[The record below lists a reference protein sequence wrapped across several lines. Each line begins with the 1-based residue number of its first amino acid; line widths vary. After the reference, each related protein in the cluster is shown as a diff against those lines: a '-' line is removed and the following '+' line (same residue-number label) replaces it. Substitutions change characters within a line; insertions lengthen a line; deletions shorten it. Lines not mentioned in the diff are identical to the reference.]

1 MDFALTDES
10 LMMRDMFRKFAKN
23 ECEPIAAETDKTHQ
37 FPMENFKKMAAL
49 GLTGL
54 PIPEEW
60 GGAGASYL
68 DFAMFVEEIAK
79 CCASTAV
86 IMSVHTGL
94 GCMSTWLYGGDKVKQ
109 KYLRALASGEIIGA
123 YALTEPNAGSDAAS
137 IKCKA
142 EDKGDHFIINGSKI
156 FITNGGI
163 ATTYCTFVKSDST
176 QGSGKGITC
185 LQIEKDTP
193 GFTMSKPVQKMG
205 MNGSP
210 TVELYFDNVKVPK
223 ENMLGE
229 QNNGFQVAM
238 GLLAGGRITIAAQGL
253 GIGEGALE
261 YTTQYIKDRQQFG
274 KPLAANQGVQ
284 FMVAD
289 MATALDAA
297 QLLIYRAAWLK
308 DNKLPHNKEASMAKK
323 FATDTSMEVTT
334 NCVQLMGG
342 YGYCSEF
349 PIERMMRDVKI
360 TQIYEGSNQIQRMI
374 IGREVIGKW

>member
-23 ECEPIAAETDKTHQ
+23 ECEPIAGEIDKTHQ
-37 FPMENFKKMAAL
+37 FPMETFKKMAGL

-68 DFAMFVEEIAK
+68 DFAMFVEELAK

-94 GCMSTWLYGGDKVKQ
+94 GCMSTWLYGGEKVKQ
-109 KYLRALASGEIIGA
+109 KYLKALATGEIVGA
-123 YALTEPNAGSDAAS
+123 YALTEPNSGSDAAS

-163 ATTYCTFVKSDST
+163 ATTYCTFVKSDSN

-210 TVELYFDNVKVPK
+210 TVELYFENVKVPK

-229 QNNGFQVAM
+229 QNDGFQVAM

-261 YTTQYIKDRQQFG
+261 YTNQYIKERQQFG

-297 QLLIYRAAWLK
+297 QLLVYRAAWLK

-323 FATDTSMEVTT
+323 FATDTSMEVAT

>member
-37 FPMENFKKMAAL
+37 FPMDNFKKMAGL

-68 DFAMFVEEIAK
+68 DFAMFVEELAK

-109 KYLRALASGEIIGA
+109 KYLRALATGEIVGA

-142 EDKGDHFIINGSKI
+142 EDKGDHFIVNGSKI

-163 ATTYCTFVKSDST
+163 ATTYCTFVKSD
-176 QGSGKGITC
+176 
-185 LQIEKDTP
+185 P
-193 GFTMSKPVQKMG
+193 
-205 MNGSP
+205 
-210 TVELYFDNVKVPK
+210 
-223 ENMLGE
+223 
-229 QNNGFQVAM
+229 
-238 GLLAGGRITIAAQGL
+238 
-253 GIGEGALE
+253 
-261 YTTQYIKDRQQFG
+261 
-274 KPLAANQGVQ
+274 
-284 FMVAD
+284 
-289 MATALDAA
+289 
-297 QLLIYRAAWLK
+297 
-308 DNKLPHNKEASMAKK
+308 
-323 FATDTSMEVTT
+323 
-334 NCVQLMGG
+334 
-342 YGYCSEF
+342 
-349 PIERMMRDVKI
+349 
-360 TQIYEGSNQIQRMI
+360 
-374 IGREVIGKW
+374 